1 MRVWYDR
8 CEMSKLVVVESPT
21 KAKTLSK
28 FLGDGFETVS
38 SMGHVRDLPKS
49 ELGVDV
55 EHDFAPNYLVAEGK
69 KQVVQEIKKAAKK
82 ADTLFL
88 ATDPDREG
96 EAIAWHIAQVL
107 ADHMPPMKRVVFH
120 EITESAVMEAFKH
133 PRDIDLKL
141 VDSQQGRRV
150 LDRLVGYKLS
160 PLLWKKV
167 RYGLSAGRVQS
178 VTVRLIVERER
189 EREKFQS
196 SEYWT
201 VEAELARQETGG
213 RKQEFKAELDSI
225 SGKPLATKE
234 KTDLF
239 DGEYEVISTSIGNK
253 EKAGEIVNQLRD
265 EKFVVE
271 NVESRDQKRHPYPPF
286 TTSTMQRA
294 AVNYLGFSARRTMRA
309 AQRLYEAGLITYHR
323 TDSTAFAD
331 RALKET
337 RDFIGSKYG
346 SKYLPETA
354 IRYKTRV
361 RLAQEAHEA
370 IRPTRAEAT
379 GDKLQ
384 LTSDEKKLY
393 ELIWKRAVSCQ
404 MAPAILALTRVD
416 IKANDCLFKAHGSQ
430 IKFDGFLKVLG
441 KAEETVLPP
450 LKEGDELSLVSLDPA
465 QHFTSPPPRYTEASL
480 IKSLEEKGI
489 GRPSTYAPIISTV
502 QDRGYVSKEGKQL
515 RPEDVGTVVN
525 DLLVAY
531 FPRIVDLSFTAKMEE
546 DLDGVANGKG
556 EWVPMVREFYEPFAE
571 DLTEAEKNIEKSSI
585 TTLEETAEKCPECG
599 KPLVIKLGKYGRF
612 YSCSGFPECKFTK
625 PFIEKIGMRCPECKD
640 GEVIVKRTRRGR
652 IFYGCSR
659 YPDCKW
665 ASWKDPRRET
675 PEKEGGTDAQ
685 EDSSG

>member
-1 MRVWYDR
+1 M
-8 CEMSKLVVVESPT
+8 KLVVVESPT

-28 FLGDGFETVS
+28 FLGDGFEAVS
-38 SMGHVRDLPKS
+38 SMGHVRDLPRS

-55 EHDFAPNYLVAEGK
+55 EGNFTPQYAIVKGK
-69 KQVVQEIKKAAKK
+69 NKVVQEIKKAAKK

-107 ADHMPPMKRVVFH
+107 EDHMPPMKRVVFH
-120 EITESAVMEAFKH
+120 EITETAVKEAFKH
-133 PRDIDLKL
+133 PREIDLKL

-178 VTVRLIVERER
+178 VAVRLIVERER
-189 EREKFQS
+189 EREKFHP

-201 VEAELARQETGG
+201 IGAELRGSKDAETHG
-213 RKQEFKAELDSI
+213 KFKAELDSI

-234 KTDLF
+234 KIDLF
-239 DGEYEVISTSIGNK
+239 DGDYEMVSTSVGSE
-253 EKAGEIVNQLRD
+253 EKAGELVGQLQN

-271 NVESRDQKRHPYPPF
+271 KVESRDQKRNPYPPF

-323 TDSTAFAD
+323 TDSTALAD
-331 RALKET
+331 RALKEF
-337 RDFIGSKYG
+337 RDFIGSEYG

-354 IRYKTRV
+354 IRYKTKV

-370 IRPTRAEAT
+370 IRPTKIEVRAESLELR
-379 GDKLQ
+379 G
-384 LTSDEKKLY
+384 DEKKLY

-404 MAPAILALTRVD
+404 MAPAILALTRVN
-416 IKANDCLFKAHGSQ
+416 IKAKDCIFKANGSQ
-430 IKFDGFLKVLG
+430 IKFDGFLRALG
-441 KAEETVLPP
+441 KAQETILPP
-450 LKEGDELSLVSLDPA
+450 LKEGEALDLISLDPK

-489 GRPSTYAPIISTV
+489 GRPSTYAPIISTI
-502 QDRGYVSKEGKQL
+502 QDRGYVSKEGKQI
-515 RPEDVGTVVN
+515 RPEDIGTVVN

-531 FPRIVDLSFTAKMEE
+531 FPKVVDLSFTAKMEE
-546 DLDGVANGKG
+546 DLDSVAKG
-556 EWVPMVREFYEPFAE
+556 EQDWVPMVREFYRPFAD
-571 DLTEAEKNIEKSSI
+571 DLEEAEKNIEKSSI
-585 TTLEETAEKCPECG
+585 TTLEETDEKCPDCG

-625 PFIEKIGMRCPECKD
+625 PYIEKIGMRCPDCKD
-640 GEVIVKRTRRGR
+640 GEVIVKRTRRGK

-659 YPDCKW
+659 YPKCKF
-665 ASWKDPRRET
+665 ASWKDPRK
-675 PEKEGGTDAQ
+675 EKEEGEDGGK
-685 EDSSG
+685 SLSG